1 MLLNCESERVF
12 AWIIWLSLD
21 CVDTN
26 WSFIT
31 TTISFSAIRKEKT
44 LTVNTEYYKESSRV
58 YSFIYITVQ

>member
-1 MLLNCESERVF
+1 MLVSCESERVF

-31 TTISFSAIRKEKT
+31 NNNDFFLSYTKRENLDS
-44 LTVNTEYYKESSRV
+44 EYCNESSRV
-58 YSFIYITVQ
+58 YSFIYNTVQ